1 MTMPSDSPE
10 TPVAPSSRILL
21 VEDHAMFREQLAML
35 IGDEFGMV
43 VCGQADNIR
52 DALTLARSTNPDM
65 AIIDITLKGSSGLEL
80 LKDWKAQGMKFPTLV
95 LSMHEESLYA
105 ERVLAAGARGYITKH
120 ENSETLL
127 KAIQRVL
134 AGKTYLSEQMTEN
147 LVGKMTGRAAAPVSP
162 VERLADRELEVFQL
176 IGAGRTTR
184 EIAESLHLGMTTVD
198 TYRTRIKEKLGL
210 ANGTELMKFAARW
223 VLEGV

>member
-1 MTMPSDSPE
+1 MTSPSDSP
-10 TPVAPSSRILL
+10 VAPPSRILL
-21 VEDHAMFREQLAML
+21 VEDHAMFREQLAQL
-35 IGDEFGMV
+35 ITQEFGME

-52 DALTLARSTNPDM
+52 DALAVARTTRPDM

-80 LKDWKAQGMKFPTLV
+80 LKDWKVQGMTFPTLV

-134 AGKTYLSEQMTEN
+134 DGKTYLSEQMMEN
-147 LVGKMTGRAAAPVSP
+147 LVGKMSGRGAAVSP
-162 VERLADRELEVFQL
+162 MERLADRELEVFQL

-210 ANGTELMKFAARW
+210 SSGSELIKFASRW
-223 VLEGV
+223 VMEGT

>member
-1 MTMPSDSPE
+1 MSTSSETSPP
-10 TPVAPSSRILL
+10 TPSRILL
-21 VEDHAMFREQLAML
+21 VEDHAMFREQLAQL
-35 IGDEFGMV
+35 ITQEFGMEI
-43 VCGQADNIR
+43 CGQADNIR
-52 DALTLARSTNPDM
+52 DALALARQTNPDL

-127 KAIQRVL
+127 KAIERVL
-134 AGKTYLSEQMTEN
+134 DGKTYLSEQMMEN
-147 LVGKMTGRAAAPVSP
+147 VVGKMSGRGAAAVSP

-184 EIAESLHLGMTTVD
+184 EIAETLHLGMTTVD
-198 TYRTRIKEKLGL
+198 TYRTRIKDKLGL
-210 ANGTELMKFAARW
+210 SNGTELVKFAASW
-223 VLEGV
+223 VVEGV

>member
-1 MTMPSDSPE
+1 MTTPSESPV
-10 TPVAPSSRILL
+10 PPPSRILL
-21 VEDHAMFREQLAML
+21 VEDHAMFREQLAQL
-35 IGDEFGMV
+35 ITQEFGMD

-52 DALTLARSTNPDM
+52 DALALARQTNPDL

-105 ERVLAAGARGYITKH
+105 ERVLAAGARGYISKH
-120 ENSETLL
+120 ENCEILL

-134 AGKTYLSEQMTEN
+134 SGKTYLSEQMTEN
-147 LVGKMTGRAAAPVSP
+147 FVGKMFGRGATVSP

-184 EIAESLHLGMTTVD
+184 EIAQSLNLGMTTVD
-198 TYRTRIKEKLGL
+198 TYRTRIKDKLGL
-210 ANGTELMKFAARW
+210 SSGTELMKFASRW
-223 VLEGV
+223 VVEGA

>member
-1 MTMPSDSPE
+1 MTTPSESPV
-10 TPVAPSSRILL
+10 PAPSRILL
-21 VEDHAMFREQLAML
+21 VEDHAMFREQLAQL
-35 IGDEFGMV
+35 ITQEFGMH
-43 VCGQADNIR
+43 VCGQTDNIR
-52 DALTLARSTNPDM
+52 DALALARQTNPDL

-80 LKDWKAQGMKFPTLV
+80 LKDWKAQGMKFPALV

-120 ENSETLL
+120 ENCETLL

-134 AGKTYLSEQMTEN
+134 SGKTYLSEQMTEN
-147 LVGKMTGRAAAPVSP
+147 LLGKMSGREAAAVSP

-198 TYRTRIKEKLGL
+198 TYRTRIKDKLGL
-210 ANGTELMKFAARW
+210 SSGTELMQFASRW
-223 VLEGV
+223 AVEGV

>member
-1 MTMPSDSPE
+1 MTTPSESPV
-10 TPVAPSSRILL
+10 PAPSRILL
-21 VEDHAMFREQLAML
+21 VEDHAMFREQLALL
-35 IGDEFGMV
+35 ITQEFGME

-52 DALTLARSTNPDM
+52 DALALARQTNPDL

-80 LKDWKAQGMKFPTLV
+80 LKDWKVQGMKFPVLV

-127 KAIQRVL
+127 KAIQRVID
-134 AGKTYLSEQMTEN
+134 GKTYLSEQMTEN
-147 LVGKMTGRAAAPVSP
+147 LMSKMSGRAATAVSP

-184 EIAESLHLGMTTVD
+184 EIAESLNLGMTTVD
-198 TYRTRIKEKLGL
+198 TYRTRIKDKLGL
-210 ANGTELMKFAARW
+210 SNGTELMKFASHW
-223 VLEGV
+223 VVEGV

>member
-1 MTMPSDSPE
+1 MNATSDL
-10 TPVAPSSRILL
+10 TTTKTSRVLL
-21 VEDHAMFREQLAML
+21 VEDHAMFREQLAQL
-35 IGDEFGMV
+35 ISQEFGME
-43 VCGQADNIR
+43 VCGQTDNIR
-52 DALTLARSTNPDM
+52 DALTMARNVQPDI

-127 KAIQRVL
+127 RAIQRVL
-134 AGKTYLSEQMTEN
+134 EGKTYLSDEMMEN
-147 LVGKMTGRAAAPVSP
+147 LVGKMAGRNAATSP

-184 EIAESLHLGMTTVD
+184 EIAESLNLGMTTVD
-198 TYRTRIKEKLGL
+198 TYRTRIKDKLGL
-210 ANGTELMKFAARW
+210 SSGTELIKFASRW
-223 VLEGV
+223 VMEGA

>member
-1 MTMPSDSPE
+1 MNSSSELPPAQPSR
-10 TPVAPSSRILL
+10 VLL
-21 VEDHAMFREQLAML
+21 VEDHAMFREQLAQL
-35 IGDEFGMV
+35 ISQEFGMEI
-43 VCGQADNIR
+43 CGQCDNIR
-52 DALTLARSTNPDM
+52 DALTLARNTRPDI

-127 KAIQRVL
+127 RAIHRVL
-134 AGKTYLSEQMTEN
+134 EGKTYLSEQMMEV
-147 LVGKMTGRAAAPVSP
+147 LVGKMAGRSTAVSP
-162 VERLADRELEVFQL
+162 VERLADRELEVFQM
-176 IGAGRTTR
+176 IGAGRSTR
-184 EIAESLHLGMTTVD
+184 EIAEALNLGMTTVD
-198 TYRTRIKEKLGL
+198 TYRTRIKDKLGL
-210 ANGTELMKFAARW
+210 ANGTELMKVASRW

>member
-1 MTMPSDSPE
+1 
-10 TPVAPSSRILL
+10 
-21 VEDHAMFREQLAML
+21 MFREQLASL
-35 IGDEFGMV
+35 ISDEFGME

-52 DALTLARSTNPDM
+52 DALMLARSTKPDM

-105 ERVLAAGARGYITKH
+105 ERVLAAGARGYISKH

-134 AGKTYLSEQMTEN
+134 HGKTYLSEQMTESV
-147 LVGKMTGRAAAPVSP
+147 VGKMTGRVAGPVSP

-184 EIAESLHLGMTTVD
+184 EIAESLRLGVTTVD
-198 TYRTRIKEKLGL
+198 TYRTRIKDKLGL
-210 ANGTELMKFAARW
+210 ANGTELMKVATRW
-223 VLEGV
+223 VLEGA